1 MIPIMTLLIS
11 IVQMMHTVIC
21 ISKGWKR
28 FRSSNTSIILSGL
41 KIGINGIG
49 FIISY
54 ISAEPRYIPGILI
67 GVGLMFASIIIP
79 RDEK

>member
-1 MIPIMTLLIS
+1 MIMIPIMTLLIS

-49 FIISY
+49 LWNIDRGRINVCIDNYS
-54 ISAEPRYIPGILI
+54 
-67 GVGLMFASIIIP
+67 
-79 RDEK
+79 